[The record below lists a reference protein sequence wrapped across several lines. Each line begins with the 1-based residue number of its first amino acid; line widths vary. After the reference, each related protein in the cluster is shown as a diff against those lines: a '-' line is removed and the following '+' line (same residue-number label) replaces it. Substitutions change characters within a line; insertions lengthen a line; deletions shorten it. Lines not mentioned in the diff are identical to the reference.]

1 MRISSSQSHSSLFQT
16 ISFLFHLLFP
26 FFFFVLSPPLS
37 YSFSLHFSKSFTD
50 SVITLHLFLS
60 LTSLTSLSRNPNP
73 HPILL
78 PFSAYKHPPT
88 HTHFYFRVYIFLFS
102 HPQHFFSSNLYLLLS
117 LSANLSNAKRQP
129 DYFARAGKKM
139 MNGVTWFSGQSI
151 QVWLSRAC
159 FSHAHTYMNERGHTH
174 ERTFSLKTD
183 LS

>member
-139 MNGVTWFSGQSI
+139 MNGVT
-151 QVWLSRAC
+151 
-159 FSHAHTYMNERGHTH
+159 
-174 ERTFSLKTD
+174 
-183 LS
+183 